1 MTADHSPLYPRNIPA
16 AADFEAR
23 ARSVGV
29 NNDSHLV
36 LYDQCPSGNGFF
48 IGGRAWWTFKVSA
61 HPRSNTQIIPR
72 GGGGGGDG
80 FPGAAIKPA
89 WLESRRSLVRTSL
102 WPSKFKRN
110 KKILPR
116 SLAKIQYCGEHTWPR
131 GSVLGLRP
139 PRLEFRILRLEDSVI
154 SIISPPSGGSPGPV

>member
-72 GGGGGGDG
+72 GGGGGGEVMG
-80 FPGAAIKPA
+80 
-89 WLESRRSLVRTSL
+89 SLVQRLNLPGWKVGDHGFEPHSGLQNLKETK
-102 WPSKFKRN
+102 KFF
-110 KKILPR
+110 PAH
-116 SLAKIQYCGEHTWPR
+116 S
-131 GSVLGLRP
+131 
-139 PRLEFRILRLEDSVI
+139 
-154 SIISPPSGGSPGPV
+154 